1 MISTNFQTAIEKW
14 IKADTWHTNHPSDD
28 ERFYDMLSVAESEGA
43 SNFDVGEFID
53 VTSALAQKHH
63 PKMDKDFLSDN
74 VHEKA
79 LQAEAIMAYLFY
91 KGRRQ
96 I

>member
-1 MISTNFQTAIEKW
+1 MISTNLHAAIEKW
-14 IKADTWHTNHPSDD
+14 IKAGTWHANHPSDD

-43 SNFDVGEFID
+43 GNFDTEGFID
-53 VTSALAQKHH
+53 VASALAQKHH
-63 PKMDKDFLSDN
+63 PRMNKDFLSDN
-74 VHEKA
+74 IREKV

-91 KGRRQ
+91 KGRQQ